1 MKGAQTMITE
11 QNIYEKGML
20 ITLNQGNYAGRKK
33 LSKEQMGDLPTEI
46 VRGVH
51 DLFDKEFKSL
61 LKEISA
67 FDNETRHLVKR
78 RSVPFPIDGVYFIPS
93 RGIESI
99 INFLEGRKA
108 DRAALIQKAV
118 DNYETAIEN
127 FAVKYPDYYN
137 HAKSR
142 YLPKHAFENRFYC
155 KYQFLKISA
164 PNEENSL
171 ISPELYQ
178 TEMRKFRETI
188 EEMKR
193 EVVGTIYQ
201 ELLETTARLKKQCT
215 DGKPSQRTLNSL
227 NEYLVRID
235 EVYAGFVDREDL
247 VTAIQKVKAQV
258 LGITA
263 EELRDSDKTRES
275 FRKSISAVMS
285 EIQNL
290 PDIPLKRSIEF

>member
-1 MKGAQTMITE
+1 
-11 QNIYEKGML
+11 
-20 ITLNQGNYAGRKK
+20 
-33 LSKEQMGDLPTEI
+33 MG
-46 VRGVH
+46 
-51 DLFDKEFKSL
+51 
-61 LKEISA
+61 
-67 FDNETRHLVKR
+67 
-78 RSVPFPIDGVYFIPS
+78 
-93 RGIESI
+93 
-99 INFLEGRKA
+99 
-108 DRAALIQKAV
+108 Q
-118 DNYETAIEN
+118 
-127 FAVKYPDYYN
+127 
-137 HAKSR
+137 
-142 YLPKHAFENRFYC
+142 
-155 KYQFLKISA
+155 
-164 PNEENSL
+164 ENSL
-171 ISPELYQ
+171 ISPEMYQ